1 MASKVIALRGTP
13 MVDEQFDASAAI
25 TPGHLIE
32 LFDVS
37 GVGEWRKHGTAAANT
52 AKAFALERDE
62 LGKEITVA
70 YATNDKVKAG
80 FFAPGMMVNALIAS
94 GQNLN
99 VGDFLESAGNG
110 TLRALTTDSATD
122 DTQRVSV
129 VAQSMVDT
137 GGAVTV
143 ETRHPC
149 VIV

>member
-13 MVDEQFDASAAI
+13 MVDEQFDASEAI

-37 GVGEWRKHGTAAANT
+37 GVGEWRKHGTAADNT

-70 YATNDKVKAG
+70 YAINDKVKAG

-99 VGDFLESAGNG
+99 VGDFLESALSACTTMSPTMATTG
-110 TLRALTTDSATD
+110 TT
-122 DTQRVSV
+122 
-129 VAQSMVDT
+129 M
-137 GGAVTV
+137 
-143 ETRHPC
+143 
-149 VIV
+149 